1 MGSKADYIDRVR
13 PPSWKQT
20 KHNNKGDGAVKWGG
34 AGRRKGTPLL
44 PLPFLYFHPVV
55 LSLRISFWLAITLC
69 QFQHPRCRASVNFI
83 TRAAKFVRTAGYC
96 TIKTSNISMER
107 FIKAY
112 DDSFYFFHWAWM
124 QYLRM
129 QHWTNCKRWNGANT
143 ICQERSRCRN
153 RCGCLSFLWRGEV
166 WRHIAM
172 VEKFL
177 DLNNRS
183 WQRRSFLLLNDGR
196 KVWTAVLFLSGITVC
211 WDPQILLPRE
221 RDITS
226 SHLY

>member
-1 MGSKADYIDRVR
+1 MEPLSGEGR
-13 PPSWKQT
+13 
-20 KHNNKGDGAVKWGG
+20 GG
-34 AGRRKGTPLL
+34 EREHLSP

-153 RCGCLSFLWRGEV
+153 RCGGLSFLWRGEV

-211 WDPQILLPRE
+211 WDPQILLPWE